1 MTSCKKSGARVFHC
15 PRCNRGVAFDA
26 EERAQ
31 LGLNGL
37 LPPAVNSVQEQVERY
52 RSMLSRFERPLDK
65 ALMLDSL
72 HYTDQDLYFRLLI
85 DHTDEYMPIV
95 YTPTVGEF
103 CQNFSRI
110 FRYPRGLFVSIEDA
124 GHVGELIDHCPQE
137 SVDVIVVTDG
147 ERILGLGDQG
157 LNGMGIPIGKLSL
170 YTACAG
176 IHPSRTLPV
185 VIDVGTNNEEYL
197 ADPLY
202 LGLRRRR
209 ETGPAYDALIDE
221 FITEARRRWPKVLI
235 QFEDFGNRN
244 AFRLLERY
252 RNQVLCFNDDIQGT
266 AAVTLAGV
274 YSAMR
279 VLHANLLEQK
289 FLFFGAGEAATG
301 IANLIAD
308 AMVEAGMPREEALK
322 HCVLFDS
329 KGLVTKNREHLAAH
343 KLPFAHDLP
352 EADNFLTA
360 VRLVKPTGIIGVA
373 AQAKAFSSEVLAEMA
388 SLNERPIIFAL
399 SNPTSKAECTAEEAY
414 RGTNGRALFASGSPF
429 APVQFGGRTFVPR
442 QGNNS
447 YVFPA
452 LGLGAVFAGATR
464 MPNAMFLAAARRLSE
479 LVSEEDLAQGS
490 LYPPLADIRRVSAVI
505 GAAVAEC
512 AYAHG
517 LATNPRPD
525 DLEAAVAASMYEPRG

>member
-1 MTSCKKSGARVFHC
+1 
-15 PRCNRGVAFDA
+15 
-26 EERAQ
+26 
-31 LGLNGL
+31 
-37 LPPAVNSVQEQVERY
+37 
-52 RSMLSRFERPLDK
+52 
-65 ALMLDSL
+65 
-72 HYTDQDLYFRLLI
+72 
-85 DHTDEYMPIV
+85 
-95 YTPTVGEF
+95 
-103 CQNFSRI
+103 
-110 FRYPRGLFVSIEDA
+110 
-124 GHVGELIDHCPQE
+124 
-137 SVDVIVVTDG
+137 
-147 ERILGLGDQG
+147 
-157 LNGMGIPIGKLSL
+157 
-170 YTACAG
+170 
-176 IHPSRTLPV
+176 
-185 VIDVGTNNEEYL
+185 
-197 ADPLY
+197 
-202 LGLRRRR
+202 
-209 ETGPAYDALIDE
+209 
-221 FITEARRRWPKVLI
+221 
-235 QFEDFGNRN
+235 
-244 AFRLLERY
+244 
-252 RNQVLCFNDDIQGT
+252 
-266 AAVTLAGV
+266 
-274 YSAMR
+274 
-279 VLHANLLEQK
+279 
-289 FLFFGAGEAATG
+289 
-301 IANLIAD
+301 
-308 AMVEAGMPREEALK
+308 MVEAGMPREEALK

-329 KGLVTKNREHLAAH
+329 KGLVTKNRENLAAH

-352 EADNFLTA
+352 EADDFLTA

-452 LGLGAVFAGATR
+452 LGLGAVFAGATC
-464 MPNAMFLAAARRLSE
+464 MPNTMFLAAARRLSE

>member
-15 PRCNRGVAFDA
+15 PRCNHGVAFDA

-103 CQNFSRI
+103 CQNFSRV
-110 FRYPRGLFVSIEDA
+110 FRYPRGLFISIEDA

-137 SVDVIVVTDG
+137 TVDVIVVTDG

-176 IHPSRTLPV
+176 IHPNRTLPV

-252 RNQVLCFNDDIQGT
+252 RNQVLCFNEDIHGK

-279 VLHANLLEQK
+279 VLQADLLEQK

-329 KGLVTKNREHLAAH
+329 KGLVTKNRENLAAH

-352 EADNFLTA
+352 EADDFLTA

-452 LGLGAVFAGATR
+452 LGLGAVFAGATC
-464 MPNAMFLAAARRLSE
+464 MPNTMFLAAARRLSE